1 MLLLSSLSCTH
12 KGGWGTPFLAGTQD
26 CGWVFNSTR
35 STAGGVVQRGQGIQ
49 ELGVQLWLNSGL
61 GSMEIISEEAAEVYR
76 L

>member
-1 MLLLSSLSCTH
+1 M
-12 KGGWGTPFLAGTQD
+12 
-26 CGWVFNSTR
+26 
-35 STAGGVVQRGQGIQ
+35 VQRGQGIQ